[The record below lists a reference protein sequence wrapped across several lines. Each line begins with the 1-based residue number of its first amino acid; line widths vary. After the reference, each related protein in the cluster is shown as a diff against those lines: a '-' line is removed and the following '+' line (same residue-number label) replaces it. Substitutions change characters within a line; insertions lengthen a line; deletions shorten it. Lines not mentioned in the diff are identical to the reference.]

1 MVERLAHD
9 LKLLGN
15 EQARHGGKIGG
26 HARGGRVRA
35 VHRAERVG
43 DVQLRHRGKGLGK
56 LGVVLGLTR
65 FKTGVFKQHD
75 LAALERRGLG
85 LGVLTDDI
93 VREDDILAQKLGQ
106 ALGDGRKRQLVEG
119 LFPLLLG
126 QRRGVL
132 ALFGLLFHP
141 LVIVRLRLTQ
151 MGAGNDCR
159 ALLQQIPD
167 GGQRGHDALIAG
179 DGAGLLILR
188 HIEIAAQ
195 QDLLALDINVADG
208 FLPIIH
214 KQAPI

>member
-1 MVERLAHD
+1 M
-9 LKLLGN
+9 
-15 EQARHGGKIGG
+15 
-26 HARGGRVRA
+26 RA

-43 DVQLRHRGKGLGK
+43 DVQLCHRGKGLGE

-85 LGVLTDDI
+85 LGVLADDV

-141 LVIVRLRLTQ
+141 LVKLCFGLAEVR
-151 MGAGNDCR
+151 AGDDRR
-159 ALLQQIPD
+159 AVVQKIAD
-167 GGQRGHDALIAG
+167 GRQRRHDALIG
-179 DGAGLLILR
+179 RDRAGLLILGD
-188 HIEIAAQ
+188 IEVAAQ
-195 QDLLALDINVADG
+195 QDLLAAHVHIADG
-208 FLPIIH
+208 LLVIVHVVPPHNIH
-214 KQAPI
+214 IYDLVL

>member
-1 MVERLAHD
+1 MGSRLAHD

-43 DVQLRHRGKGLGK
+43 DVQLRHRGKGLGE
-56 LGVVLGLTR
+56 LGVVLGLAR

-85 LGVLTDDI
+85 LGVLTDDV

-106 ALGDGRKRQLVEG
+106 ALGDGRKRQLIEG

-141 LVIVRLRLTQ
+141 LVKLRLGLPEV
-151 MGAGNDCR
+151 GAGDDRR
-159 ALLQQIPD
+159 AVVEHP
-167 GGQRGHDALIAG
+167 R
-179 DGAGLLILR
+179 
-188 HIEIAAQ
+188 
-195 QDLLALDINVADG
+195 
-208 FLPIIH
+208 
-214 KQAPI
+214 

>member
-1 MVERLAHD
+1 M
-9 LKLLGN
+9 
-15 EQARHGGKIGG
+15 
-26 HARGGRVRA
+26 RA

-43 DVQLRHRGKGLGK
+43 DVQLRHRGKGLGE
-56 LGVVLGLTR
+56 LRVVLGLTR

-85 LGVLTDDI
+85 LGVLADDV

-141 LVIVRLRLTQ
+141 LVKLGLGLAEV
-151 MGAGNDCR
+151 GAGDDRR
-159 ALLQQIPD
+159 AVVEQIPD
-167 GGQRGHDALIAG
+167 GRQRGHDTLIRG
-179 DGAGLLILR
+179 DLAGLLVLG
-188 HIEIAAQ
+188 HVEIAAQ
-195 QDLLALDINVADG
+195 QHLLAAHVHIENSLLV
-208 FLPIIH
+208 IIH
-214 KQAPI
+214 VVSSSYTYDLVTQLKRIWDLTFFRAFPPRA